1 MSHSELN
8 RLINFN
14 SFKMKGSKRPISG
27 NSWQNAYNKR
37 RCIKYGNQ
45 AMGDIG
51 NRTGKKVNQSK

>member
-8 RLINFN
+8 RLLNFN
-14 SFKMKGSKRPISG
+14 LFKMKGSKRPISG

-51 NRTGKKVNQSK
+51 NRTGKKS